1 MNNLNFEKMAKKTVF
16 TGVINGE
23 KFDNVAAYNA
33 RMNELLSAGVEN
45 VSASSS
51 TEIKTVDDTPVGH
64 SGYVR
69 SCTDEVCDT
78 GTSTNASYDEDL
90 SYYPYLEDDDP
101 YYLDILVTN
110 AHDVNVEARKEM
122 HNILHKCYMH
132 IINALYDNTIDVD
145 TKKEY
150 LADVRDI
157 INTTKRDRSINAD
170 AINKINARKKLA
182 EDEFRQAEEKY
193 VKTLELIEGDE
204 LILNDA
210 KPVIEDLINFYNSVE
225 AEALQAIN
233 EQTTNRCTCGDH
245 KCNCDVTKPTTT
257 VTETVPQG
265 IFDFQNVIN
274 RIFDDRRLF

>member
-45 VSASSS
+45 VSAASS
-51 TEIKTVDDTPVGH
+51 TEIKTVEDTPIEH

-78 GTSTNASYDEDL
+78 ETSTNALYDEDL
-90 SYYPYLEDDDP
+90 SIYPYMEDDDP
-101 YYLDILVTN
+101 HYLDVLITD
-110 AHDVNVEARKEM
+110 AHDVNVEARREM
-122 HNILHKCYMH
+122 HNIFDKCYMH
-132 IINALYDNTIDVD
+132 ITDALYDTNIDVD
-145 TKKEY
+145 TKKAY
-150 LADVRDI
+150 LTDVRDI
-157 INTTKRDRSINAD
+157 INTIKHDMSINVD

-182 EDEFRQAEEKY
+182 EEEFRKAEEKY
-193 VKTLELIEGDE
+193 VKTLELIESDE

-210 KPVIEDLINFYNSVE
+210 KPVIEDLINFYNNVE

-233 EQTTNRCTCGDH
+233 EQTTYHCTCGEN
-245 KCNCDVTKPTTT
+245 KCNCNATKPTTT
-257 VTETVPQG
+257 VTERVPQG

-274 RIFDDRRLF
+274 RIFDDKRLF